1 MAQRRR
7 VVHRTL
13 IALAFLTLTSTAAAE
28 PPEVAWTHQFGTPLE
43 DSVHAVSAKGSDFY
57 TVGSTKGTLP
67 EESSQGRRDA
77 FIRRYD
83 ASGEIVWTDQFGT
96 DFRDSALGVEA
107 AHSGAYVVGYEN
119 LQHVD
124 EQAFVSRYDAS
135 GNVEWTDQILPR
147 DISIATD
154 VEAASSGIF
163 VVGFV
168 WRNGSNAFLQRYD
181 KAGNVIWTR
190 VFGTRNDDAALAVA
204 VGSQGIY
211 VTGETDGAMAQR
223 KNPRGRDAFVR
234 RYNGSGKPIWTRQ
247 FGSHDWDG
255 ANGVVAVSS
264 GIYVAGYT
272 LGALRRQNSLG
283 GTDAFVRRYDPS
295 GKAGW
300 TRQFGTSGSD
310 AVQQVAATSSG
321 IYVAG
326 GTSGEFSGQVSS
338 GGSDAF
344 IRSWNSSGT
353 HIWTQQLGTS
363 GSDLA
368 WGVDVASSGIYIG
381 GQTDGTFT
389 GQANFGIDDAFV
401 ARYVENQPTPR
412 NLAPRSS
419 SPRNR

>member
-43 DSVHAVSAKGSDFY
+43 DFVHAVSAKGSDLY

-83 ASGEIVWTDQFGT
+83 ASGELVWTDQFGT
-96 DFRDSALGVEA
+96 DFRDSAMGVEA

-124 EQAFVSRYDAS
+124 EQAFVRRYDAS
-135 GNVEWTDQILPR
+135 GDVVWTDQILPR

-154 VEAASSGIF
+154 VEAASSSIF
-163 VVGFV
+163 VVGNV
-168 WRNGSNAFLQRYD
+168 WDGDSNAFLRRYD
-181 KAGNVIWTR
+181 MAGNVIWTR
-190 VFGTRNDDAALAVA
+190 VFGTRSDDAALAVA
-204 VGSQGIY
+204 VGSPGIY

-223 KNPRGRDAFVR
+223 KNPGRGDAFVR
-234 RYNGSGKPIWTRQ
+234 RYNGSGKAIWTRQ
-247 FGSHDWDG
+247 FGSRDWDG
-255 ANGVVAVSS
+255 ANGVAAVSS
-264 GIYVAGYT
+264 GVYVAGYT
-272 LGALRRQNSLG
+272 LGALRRQNPSG
-283 GTDAFVRRYDPS
+283 GTDAFVRRYAPS
-295 GKAGW
+295 GSPRW
-300 TRQFGTSGSD
+300 TRQFGTSNHD
-310 AVQQVAATSSG
+310 QVQQVTAASSRV
-321 IYVAG
+321 YVAG
-326 GTSGEFSGQVSS
+326 STGGELPGQVSS
-338 GGSDAF
+338 GGTDAF
-344 IRSWNSSGT
+344 IRHFDSSGT
-353 HIWTQQLGTS
+353 RIWTHQLGTS

-381 GQTDGTFT
+381 GQTDGTFPE
-389 GQANFGIDDAFV
+389 QANFGIYDAFV
-401 ARYVENQPTPR
+401 ARYVETQPTSR